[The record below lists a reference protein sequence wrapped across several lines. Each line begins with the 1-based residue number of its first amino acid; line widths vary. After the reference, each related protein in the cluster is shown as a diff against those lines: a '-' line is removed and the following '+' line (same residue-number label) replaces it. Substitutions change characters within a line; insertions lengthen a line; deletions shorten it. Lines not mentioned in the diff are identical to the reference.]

1 MERERAID
9 TIENNVQIESGIENV
24 LYAIYGLHGVREIY
38 RNIVSI
44 HVSVIKIMIMVC
56 CNGCC
61 GAIIVWVWLSKSRL
75 EKLRKMC

>member
-24 LYAIYGLHGVREIY
+24 LYAFYGLYGVREIY

-44 HVSVIKIMIMVC
+44 YVSVIKIMIMVC
-56 CNGCC
+56 CNCC
-61 GAIIVWVWLSKSRL
+61 CEAIIVLVWISKSRL